1 MKIELSNGKRVEMR
15 EPLVRDMKVVSKITD
30 DLERE
35 IVLLS
40 NLTEMTPD
48 EIESLTM
55 ADFNKLDKELQG
67 FLS

>member
-1 MKIELSNGKRVEMR
+1 MKIELSNEKKVEMR

>member
-40 NLTEMTPD
+40 NLTEMTPE

>member
-1 MKIELSNGKRVEMR
+1 MKIELSNRKTVEMR

-35 IVLLS
+35 IALLS